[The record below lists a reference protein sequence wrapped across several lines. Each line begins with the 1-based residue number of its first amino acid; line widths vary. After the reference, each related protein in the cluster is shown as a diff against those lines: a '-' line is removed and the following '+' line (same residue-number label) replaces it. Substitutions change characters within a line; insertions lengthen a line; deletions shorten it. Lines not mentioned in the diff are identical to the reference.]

1 MAERL
6 LMQAEPRSLTPRTLA
21 KEKQTMIPP
30 RFRGRPISSF
40 FVALSLLFATL
51 LSAQTPN
58 SATLTVR
65 ILSARNVNGVVRIAL
80 FQSTDG
86 FPGDAS
92 KALRT
97 QPAKIDPQT
106 LTAQTVFSGIP
117 QGTYAVMVFHDE
129 NGNGKLDKN
138 VLGVPKEGYG
148 ASRDARGAFG
158 PKYDDARFDYRGGG
172 LTMPITLRY

>member
-51 LSAQTPN
+51 LLAQTPN
-58 SATLTVR
+58 SATLTIR
-65 ILSARNVNGVVRIAL
+65 IANARNANGVVRIAL
-80 FQSTDG
+80 FQTAEG

-138 VLGVPKEGYG
+138 MVGIPKEGYG
-148 ASRDARGAFG
+148 ASNNPAKRMRPPTFDET
-158 PKYDDARFDYRGGG
+158 RFSLNSDQTIEIRLLY
-172 LTMPITLRY
+172 